1 MQEPKGQPRRQQ
13 PEPRP
18 LGSLGLG
25 RQHTQPKSR
34 SFSAHF
40 RPSLTAPFSK
50 QAPLVGVHMGLWP
63 VITGGKS
70 AAFMEGGQ
78 VQVLGSFGDTAS
90 HLPDCCSLH
99 ALVSDAEGPYLNR
112 PLLSGSPFLIPTFRP
127 AKLVTRQPVIPI
139 IKHMLASRC
148 LKTQWQTRA

>member
-1 MQEPKGQPRRQQ
+1 MPASAIVFSSTLMLAYADSICLMLAYAFRFSLFDASRTNRGLCSYTLNPK
-13 PEPRP
+13 
-18 LGSLGLG
+18 
-25 RQHTQPKSR
+25 
-34 SFSAHF
+34 
-40 RPSLTAPFSK
+40 SLTAPFSK

-63 VITGGKS
+63 EITGGKS

-112 PLLSGSPFLIPTFRP
+112 PFSAEVPS
-127 AKLVTRQPVIPI
+127 
-139 IKHMLASRC
+139 
-148 LKTQWQTRA
+148 

>member
-18 LGSLGLG
+18 LGPLGLG

-63 VITGGKS
+63 LITGGKS

-78 VQVLGSFGDTAS
+78 MQVLGSFGDALKAS
-90 HLPDCCSLH
+90 HLQDCCSLH
-99 ALVSDAEGPYLNR
+99 ALVSDAEDPYLNR
-112 PLLSGSPFLIPTFRP
+112 PFLSGSPFLI
-127 AKLVTRQPVIPI
+127 
-139 IKHMLASRC
+139 
-148 LKTQWQTRA
+148 